1 VTLALVTYF
10 GGLRIAEAKCDAA
23 VGSRGLPLDEGPP
36 DDLAA
41 FRRLQQQLTLMGQTG
56 FAERL
61 ETLRVAK
68 ELWVAPGLGPDRWA
82 AYVEALGL
90 VRRIYIRRVALLDP
104 LALLYPR
111 GAPATVPQA
120 QQAAFAWLS
129 LGGAMRHE
137 LAHRDGAAEESLASS
152 VELAWYE
159 VRWSH
164 FMTSLEGEDRAAWEW
179 AIDSSAASARKG
191 SRSEE
196 PTAQRTRRQRP
207 GGGGATHSRAPS
219 STPS

>member
-1 VTLALVTYF
+1 MRTRDQLIGAVTLIVATYF
-10 GGLRIAEAKCDAA
+10 GVMRIAEAKCDAA
-23 VGSRGLPLDEGPP
+23 VGSRGLPLDESRP

-61 ETLRVAK
+61 ESLRVAK

-104 LALLYPR
+104 LAHLYPR
-111 GAPATVPQA
+111 GTSAAPHAR
-120 QQAAFAWLS
+120 QAAFAWLS

-137 LAHRDGAAEESLASS
+137 LAHRDGAVEEVSAYAR
-152 VELAWYE
+152 ELAWYE
-159 VRWSH
+159 EVRRSD
-164 FMTSLEGEDRAAWEW
+164 FMRSLEGENLAAWEW
-179 AIDSSAASARKG
+179 AIDSSVASAQKAARLAG
-191 SRSEE
+191 V
-196 PTAQRTRRQRP
+196 PM
-207 GGGGATHSRAPS
+207 G
-219 STPS
+219 